1 MVTLNDITIE
11 LRSDTFKLQNYFF
24 VKVRSVRK
32 IFSALRYEEK
42 KNSFTIVSANKKIDF
57 LILREIWTSENEHN
71 NGIFHNN
78 TIN

>member
-11 LRSDTFKLQNYFF
+11 LRSDTFKWQNYFF
-24 VKVRSVRK
+24 VNVRSVRK
-32 IFSALRYEEK
+32 IFSALRYEK

-57 LILREIWTSENEHN
+57 LILREISTSENEHT